1 MFGNLPLKQLTLY
14 LKTLLDRLTFNFNFS
29 SRSKDRHSRRRS
41 SRSRSRD
48 RKKRSRSKEKSSS
61 KKSSRHRSKSR
72 DRERNERKR
81 SRSKERNR
89 DSRTNSSKDVRSMRE
104 RSPGHASDSRVVR
117 DYDQEEAGFES
128 NGDIKVRYIGNQDR
142 GSAVVSHFKY
152 EYLILINYFGSI
164 RFRTILTMES
174 QKMGNYQHY
183 KKILEVRQWVQKIW
197 KYQTL
202 RSFCIK

>member
-1 MFGNLPLKQLTLY
+1 
-14 LKTLLDRLTFNFNFS
+14 
-29 SRSKDRHSRRRS
+29 
-41 SRSRSRD
+41 
-48 RKKRSRSKEKSSS
+48 
-61 KKSSRHRSKSR
+61 
-72 DRERNERKR
+72 
-81 SRSKERNR
+81 
-89 DSRTNSSKDVRSMRE
+89 MRE

-128 NGDIKVRYIGNQDR
+128 NGDIKVRYIRNEDR
-142 GSAVVSHFKY
+142 GSAVVDQKY
-152 EYLILINYFGSI
+152 EYLIPIKYFGSI

-202 RSFCIK
+202 RSFCIKYCLEIQEYQKILPHILSLLFQIEIHVTNT